1 MEPAAP
7 AAPLLAVSDSPRTR
21 QQLRRP
27 QREPSNATTPVIV
40 TRTVRRMPRWVA
52 VVLWLL
58 VLVYGASLALIALWP
73 TYVDV
78 PARPMLD
85 SITAEWPLLT
95 YARIEFIANVML
107 FVPFGFLF
115 TLILRRGH
123 YVVLPAAL
131 VASVA
136 VEACQ
141 ALIDE
146 RVSSLLD
153 VVANVTGACVGI
165 LFAALIR
172 ASRR

>member
-7 AAPLLAVSDSPRTR
+7 AAPSLAVPDSPRTR

-27 QREPSNATTPVIV
+27 LREPSNATTPVMV
-40 TRTVRRMPRWVA
+40 TRTIRRRPGWVTA
-52 VVLWLL
+52 SLWIL
-58 VLVYGASLALIALWP
+58 VLVYGVALAFIALWP

-95 YARIEFIANVML
+95 FARIEFIANVLL

-131 VASVA
+131 VVSVA

-141 ALIDE
+141 VLIDE

-165 LFAALIR
+165 VFAALIR
-172 ASRR
+172 AVRR